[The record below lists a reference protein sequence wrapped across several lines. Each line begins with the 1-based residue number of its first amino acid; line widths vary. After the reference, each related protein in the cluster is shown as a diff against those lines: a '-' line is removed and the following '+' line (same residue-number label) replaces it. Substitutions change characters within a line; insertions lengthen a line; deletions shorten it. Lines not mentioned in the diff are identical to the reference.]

1 MPVDV
6 QQAVEIGPTA
16 PESQDTR
23 DRAVAHW
30 EQILHAGVHQPDCEY
45 ADEPPSGLTDADR
58 KTWFSRRADGLLDQP
73 LPKLSDAARDTMR
86 HGPGS
91 FGGRSDRD
99 QGSR

>member
-6 QQAVEIGPTA
+6 QQAAEVSRTA

-30 EQILHAGVHQPDCEY
+30 EQTLRAGVHQPDFEQP
-45 ADEPPSGLTDADR
+45 DEPPSGLTDIDR
-58 KTWFSRRADGLLDQP
+58 KEWFSRRADALHDQP

-86 HGPGS
+86 HGAGT
-91 FGGRSDRD
+91 FDRRSEETR
-99 QGSR
+99 

>member
-1 MPVDV
+1 MSVNV
-6 QQAVEIGPTA
+6 QRA
-16 PESQDTR
+16 PKIDRTGSESQDTR

-30 EQILHAGVHQPDCEY
+30 EQILRAGVHQPDFEY

-58 KTWFSRRADGLLDQP
+58 KAWFGRRADALRGQP

-86 HGPGS
+86 HRPGS

-99 QGSR
+99 QG

>member
-1 MPVDV
+1 MPVNV
-6 QQAVEIGPTA
+6 QRAPEIDRTGS
-16 PESQDTR
+16 ESQDTR

-30 EQILHAGVHQPDCEY
+30 EQILRAGIQQPDLKFS
-45 ADEPPSGLTDADR
+45 DEPPSGLTDADR
-58 KTWFSRRADGLLDQP
+58 EEWFSRRADALRGQS

-99 QGSR
+99 QG

>member
-6 QQAVEIGPTA
+6 QKAPEIDRTG

-30 EQILHAGVHQPDCEY
+30 EQILRAGIQQPDLKFS
-45 ADEPPSGLTDADR
+45 DEPPSGLTDADR
-58 KTWFSRRADGLLDQP
+58 EEWFSRRADGLRDQP

-86 HGPGS
+86 HGAGT
-91 FGGRSDRD
+91 FDRRSDRD
-99 QGSR
+99 QG

>member
-6 QQAVEIGPTA
+6 QKTPEIDRTG

-30 EQILHAGVHQPDCEY
+30 EQILRAGVHQPDFEY

-58 KTWFSRRADGLLDQP
+58 KTWFSRRADDLRGQP
-73 LPKLSDAARDTMR
+73 LPKLSDAALDTMR

-99 QGSR
+99 QG

>member
-6 QQAVEIGPTA
+6 EKAPEIDRTG

-23 DRAVAHW
+23 DQAVAHW
-30 EQILHAGVHQPDCEY
+30 EQVLRAGVHQPSFEQT
-45 ADEPPSGLTDADR
+45 DEPPSGLTDPDR
-58 KTWFSRRADGLLDQP
+58 KAWFSRRADALRAPP

-91 FGGRSDRD
+91 FGGRFDRD
-99 QGSR
+99 QG

>member
-6 QQAVEIGPTA
+6 QKAPEIDRTG

-23 DRAVAHW
+23 DQAVAHW
-30 EQILHAGVHQPDCEY
+30 EQVLRAGVHQPSFEQT
-45 ADEPPSGLTDADR
+45 DEPPSGLTDPDR
-58 KTWFSRRADGLLDQP
+58 KAWFSRWADALRDQP

-91 FGGRSDRD
+91 FGGRFDRD
-99 QGSR
+99 QG

>member
-6 QQAVEIGPTA
+6 QKAPEIDRTG

-30 EQILHAGVHQPDCEY
+30 EQILRAGVRQPDFAY
-45 ADEPPSGLTDADR
+45 SDEPPSGLTDADR
-58 KTWFSRRADGLLDQP
+58 KAWFSRWADALRDQP

-91 FGGRSDRD
+91 FGGRFDRD
-99 QGSR
+99 QG

>member
-1 MPVDV
+1 MPVNV
-6 QQAVEIGPTA
+6 QKAPEIDRTG

-30 EQILHAGVHQPDCEY
+30 KQILRAGVHQPDFEY

-58 KTWFSRRADGLLDQP
+58 KAWFTRRVDALRGQP

-86 HGPGS
+86 HGAGT
-91 FGGRSDRD
+91 FDRRSDRD
-99 QGSR
+99 QG